1 VTDLVERPGA
11 LAATGLPSVEGAV
24 RGTGEGPLCGPVAP
38 TPGSLSRLHPL
49 PHDAVELTGG
59 WLHDWQRVTLTATL
73 PHVLDRVER
82 GEARANLARLVG
94 ESDAPLTGMFFT
106 DTDVHKAVEAVAW
119 ASTRLPADHPLLV
132 RAQALVDLVRRAQE
146 QDGYVNSR
154 VQGDPS
160 VERWSDP
167 QWGHELYTAGHLLQ
181 AAVAAA
187 RTGSLPGAL
196 ASARAL
202 ADLVVA
208 LFGPG
213 GSGRPGYV
221 EGHPEVETALVELY
235 RLTGHEPYLATAA
248 EQLAARGHGWLGED
262 RFGSAYFQDA
272 VPVREAH
279 EATGHAVRQLY
290 LLTGVVDV
298 AVETADS
305 ELLAAAVRV
314 WDDLDAT
321 KTYVTGAHGSRHRD
335 EAIGDAYEL
344 PPDRA
349 YAESCA
355 AIATFH
361 LAWRLLL
368 ATGDARYADAAE
380 RVLHNALAAS
390 TSLSGT
396 EFFYS
401 NPLHLRTGH
410 GGEHEDAP
418 TQRLPWFTCACCPPN
433 IARLLT
439 SVHDY
444 LFTRSEAGLQLQ
456 HHTSCEV
463 RAEVRGHPV
472 HVQVTSDHPWG
483 GTTRVVVT
491 SDDDEA
497 WELCVRVPS
506 WARRWSLSV
515 DGAPVQASAE
525 DGCLRLLRS
534 WSGTHE
540 VLVHLDV
547 EVRQLTAHPRV
558 DAVRGCVA
566 LARGPLVYALEQADL
581 PEGAVLEDVRLRRV
595 VGPVRPEE
603 GTDVARLAPVL
614 LEVEVSLRRPRGTA
628 LYSSAP
634 RHHDDD
640 VRVVRLV
647 PYHRWANRSPGA
659 MRVWLPLADA
669 PTG

>member
-1 VTDLVERPGA
+1 MTDLVERPATAAQAPTGA
-11 LAATGLPSVEGAV
+11 GAAAAGAAA
-24 RGTGEGPLCGPVAP
+24 GAAGPVAP
-38 TPGSLSRLHPL
+38 TAAALSRLQPL
-49 PHDAVELTGG
+49 PHDAAELTAG
-59 WLHDWQRVTLTATL
+59 WLHDWQQLTLTSTL
-73 PHVLDRVER
+73 PHVLDRVEQ
-82 GEARANLARLVG
+82 GEARSNLARLVG

-106 DTDVHKAVEAVAW
+106 DTDVYKAVEAVAW
-119 ASTRLPADHPLLV
+119 ASTRLSADHPLV
-132 RAQALVDLVRRAQE
+132 ARAQGLVDLVRRVQE
-146 QDGYVNSR
+146 PDGYVNSR
-154 VQGDPS
+154 VQGDPA

-196 ASARAL
+196 ETARAL

-208 LFGPG
+208 LYGPDG
-213 GSGRPGYV
+213 TGRPGYV

-235 RLTGHEPYLATAA
+235 RLTGHAPYLATAA
-248 EQLAARGHGWLGED
+248 RQLEVRGHGWLGED

-290 LLTGVVDV
+290 LLTGAVDV
-298 AVETADS
+298 AVETGDA

-314 WDDLDAT
+314 WDDLDST

-335 EAIGDAYEL
+335 ESIGDAYEL

-368 ATGDARYADAAE
+368 ATGEARYADAME

-418 TQRLPWFTCACCPPN
+418 TQRLAWFTCACCPPN

-439 SVHDY
+439 SAHDY
-444 LFTRSEAGLQLQ
+444 LLTRSPAGVQLQ
-456 HHTSCEV
+456 HHASAVVDAALPSGAHAHLEV
-463 RAEVRGHPV
+463 E
-472 HVQVTSDHPWG
+472 SDQPWA

-491 SDDDEA
+491 TEDDDA
-497 WELCVRVPS
+497 WELALRVPA
-506 WARRWSLSV
+506 WARDWSVSV
-515 DGAPVQASAE
+515 DGAPVDAE
-525 DGCLRLLRS
+525 AADGYVRLRRS
-534 WSGTHE
+534 WAGQHE
-540 VLVHLDV
+540 VVLHVGV
-547 EVRQLTAHPRV
+547 AVRQLTPHPRV

-566 LARGPLVYALEQADL
+566 LARGPVVYALEQADL
-581 PEGAVLEDVRLRRV
+581 PEGTVLEDVRLRRV
-595 VGPVRPEE
+595 IGAARSSGP
-603 GTDVARLAPVL
+603 AAALAPVL
-614 LEVEVSLRRPRGTA
+614 VEAEVEVQHPHETA

-634 RHHDDD
+634 RPHDTD
-640 VRVVRLV
+640 VHVVRLV

-659 MRVWLPLADA
+659 MRVWLPLSDTSA
-669 PTG
+669 G

>member
-1 VTDLVERPGA
+1 MERPEARAQSPAHGA
-11 LAATGLPSVEGAV
+11 A
-24 RGTGEGPLCGPVAP
+24 GPVAP
-38 TPGSLSRLHPL
+38 TPAALSPLRPL
-49 PHDAVELTGG
+49 PHDAARLTAG

-73 PHVLDRVER
+73 PHVLDRVEQ
-82 GEARANLARLVG
+82 GEARSNLARLAG

-106 DTDVHKAVEAVAW
+106 DTDVYKAVEAVAW
-119 ASTRLPADHPLLV
+119 ASTRLPADHSLV
-132 RAQALVDLVRRAQE
+132 QRAQALVDLVRRVQE
-146 QDGYVNSR
+146 PDGYVNSR
-154 VQGDPS
+154 VQGDPA
-160 VERWSDP
+160 VERWADP

-196 ASARAL
+196 ETARAM

-213 GSGRPGYV
+213 GTGRPGYV

-235 RLTGHEPYLATAA
+235 RLTGHGPYLDTAA
-248 EQLAARGHGWLGED
+248 RQLELRGHGWLGED

-298 AVETADS
+298 AVETGDT
-305 ELLAAAVRV
+305 ELLAAAVRI
-314 WDDLDAT
+314 WEDLDAT

-368 ATGDARYADAAE
+368 ATGEARYADAMDH
-380 RVLHNALAAS
+380 VLHNALAAS
-390 TSLSGT
+390 TSMSGT

-418 TQRLPWFTCACCPPN
+418 TQRLAWFTCACCPPN

-444 LFTRSEAGLQLQ
+444 LLTSSPAGLQLQ
-456 HHTSCEV
+456 HHASADVDALVGT
-463 RAEVRGHPV
+463 RGTPV
-472 HVQVTSDHPWG
+472 HLEVTSDQPWG

-491 SDDDEA
+491 GGEDAQA
-497 WELCVRVPS
+497 WELAVRVPS
-506 WARRWSLSV
+506 WARDWSVTV
-515 DGAPVQASAE
+515 DGAAVDDAAA
-525 DGCLRLLRS
+525 DGYVRLRRS
-534 WSGTHE
+534 WAGRHE
-540 VLVHLDV
+540 VVLNIGVT
-547 EVRQLTAHPRV
+547 VRQLTPHPRV

-566 LARGPLVYALEQADL
+566 LARGPVVYALEQADL
-581 PEGAVLEDVRLRRV
+581 PAGVVLEDVRLRRV
-595 VGPVRPEE
+595 LGAVRAPE
-603 GTDVARLAPVL
+603 GAVAPVL
-614 LEVEVSLRRPRGTA
+614 LEAEVSFERPQQDA

-634 RHHDDD
+634 RTHETE
-640 VRVVRLV
+640 VAVVPLV
-647 PYHRWANRSPGA
+647 PYHRWANRSPGP